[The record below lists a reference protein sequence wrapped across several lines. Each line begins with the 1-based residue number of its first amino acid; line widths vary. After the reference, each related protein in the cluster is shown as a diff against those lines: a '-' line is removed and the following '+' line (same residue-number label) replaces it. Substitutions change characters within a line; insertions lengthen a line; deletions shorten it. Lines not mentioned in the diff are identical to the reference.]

1 MVRSKEILI
10 CNPRPNPCIPCLNP
24 RNPSLKRKKRRTNT
38 SASKN
43 SNLLEM
49 VKFLHTKL
57 GNVNLSPEDREYID
71 VKLRLILN
79 KISNSSYLSA

>member
-24 RNPSLKRKKRRTNT
+24 RNPSPKRKKR
-38 SASKN
+38 KN
-43 SNLLEM
+43 STSSTQNSHLLEM
-49 VKFLHTKL
+49 VKFLHNKL
-57 GNVNLSPEDREYID
+57 GNMSLSPEDKEYID

-79 KISNSSYLSA
+79 KVNNSS